1 MRLTQFWQT
10 AIVVVV
16 LGLVACRPGDEAQQG
31 EDSTPAEDAAMSETM
46 GDESDAAGAQDV
58 EQPKNLMLI
67 EFVEPIQEADLEW
80 LKENGF
86 QVDTVFSETTLRGWL
101 EVPEGGEVIGTD
113 PRVARID
120 AMMR

>member
-1 MRLTQFWQT
+1 MRLTQLWRI

-46 GDESDAAGAQDV
+46 GDV
-58 EQPKNLMLI
+58 EQPKNMMLI

-101 EVPEGGEVIGTD
+101 EVPDGGPVIGND
-113 PRVARID
+113 PRVAKID

>member
-80 LKENGF
+80 LKGNGF
-86 QVDTVFSETTLRGWL
+86 HVDTVFSETTLRGWL